1 MIHAFVV
8 GRLGRNP
15 EQVKAEA
22 GGCSFSIASD
32 QGWGEKKSTNWIRV
46 TVWGKRGEKL
56 SLMLN
61 KGSRVGVRG
70 ELTTREYEGKTQLE
84 LRADEVELLDS
95 KPAADHGTARQPAAS
110 FADEET
116 PF

>member
-15 EQVKAEA
+15 EPVKAEA
-22 GGCSFSIASD
+22 GGCSFSVASD
-32 QGWGEKKSTNWIRV
+32 QGWGDKKSTNWVRV
-46 TVWGKRGEKL
+46 TIWGKRGEKL
-56 SLMLN
+56 STMLG

-70 ELTTREYEGKTQLE
+70 ELTTREHEGKQYLE
-84 LRADEVELLDS
+84 LRADEVELLDG
-95 KPAADHGTARQPAAS
+95 KPAADQGSARPQA
-110 FADEET
+110 FADDET